1 MSPVTCHLLSSST
14 LPTGPMLDP
23 PLGLGNQGCPLAWK
37 IMLDQ
42 CGVIAVVCI
51 HTFALHTHSLQ
62 MQPLQVQRTGSGALF
77 IFKLVH
83 PSVCLFKPFQALY
96 ADSTQWKIPDN
107 FSFGQPSSSVN
118 VQDDAMTASKFNP
131 PYIIPCHH
139 SASQHV
145 FPSQNS
151 WEEPLELS
159 GGTMCNA
166 NPFEDIDWN
175 DANIQAFLKEA
186 LNTTPS
192 TLVSA
197 VLTPPANQLP
207 CPKPH
212 FLPPSSPLPVPT
224 SMSNMSPL
232 SETQFQ
238 PLPSELKNPSLP
250 TSCITDEWKQKE
262 ATLLKSVKKL
272 AEELSQKIADIA
284 QEHSVTV
291 KKISKL
297 LTGHINYKKLHEVS
311 FSNTLIWAKALKVNA
326 ACPPGSKYSLIQLCQ
341 MVAEDPS
348 LQNLD
353 NEAKAQLKDKLWQ
366 HQAEKG
372 TSVCATNAAATC
384 DVHTTMDKI
393 IQDVCIYATL
403 FITRGHSYNMYSAT
417 WYSTDNAMD
426 FWEDILK
433 LELDQVTKQF
443 ELWGCSWNK
452 SNQTQLNYNK
462 FNSTIKLKHG
472 INKKGWPEAMSSGE
486 HQDFMKDL
494 KVCQESGEIVKP
506 SCKKCFDAGVPHKHK
521 LTKQSGC
528 QLKQTKNRRAAKS
541 HEYISSM
548 EEETEDGN
556 EEGMD
561 K

>member
-1 MSPVTCHLLSSST
+1 MEDTRYSFTDPFLNHST
-14 LPTGPMLDP
+14 
-23 PLGLGNQGCPLAWK
+23 
-37 IMLDQ
+37 
-42 CGVIAVVCI
+42 
-51 HTFALHTHSLQ
+51 
-62 MQPLQVQRTGSGALF
+62 
-77 IFKLVH
+77 
-83 PSVCLFKPFQALY
+83 
-96 ADSTQWKIPDN
+96 DN

-192 TLVSA
+192 TLGGDM
-197 VLTPPANQLP
+197 TPYHRFISLP
-207 CPKPH
+207 HGVNKSKISYLHNSFCY
-212 FLPPSSPLPVPT
+212 SSPSVSCPHTTSQPT
-224 SMSNMSPL
+224 H
-232 SETQFQ
+232 
-238 PLPSELKNPSLP
+238 
-250 TSCITDEWKQKE
+250 CITDVSSSHGTKD
-262 ATLLKSVKKL
+262 TLTAGLSLHLLLVAQDITGISQAADNSSWHMCNPGCLALPIHHMKKL

-353 NEAKAQLKDKLWQ
+353 NEAKAQLKD
-366 HQAEKG
+366 
-372 TSVCATNAAATC
+372 N
-384 DVHTTMDKI
+384 
-393 IQDVCIYATL
+393 
-403 FITRGHSYNMYSAT
+403 AT

-443 ELWGCSWNK
+443 ELWGCSRNK
-452 SNQTQLNYNK
+452 NITQQESLKNMQRECMWLIETSFHMSAFTYWLVGNQTQLNYNK

-472 INKKGWPEAMSSGE
+472 INKKGWPEAVPFMNMLRANQCYFVKMSSGE

-528 QLKQTKNRRAAKS
+528 QLKQTKNRRAEKS